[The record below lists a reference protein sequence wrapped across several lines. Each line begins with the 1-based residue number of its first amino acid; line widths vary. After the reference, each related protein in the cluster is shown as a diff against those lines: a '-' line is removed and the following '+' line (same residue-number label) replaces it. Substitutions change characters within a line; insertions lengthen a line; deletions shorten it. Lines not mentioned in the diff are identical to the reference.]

1 MLKEI
6 PKRKS
11 LCLSIKGPAKGLVTK
26 GPSWLKNNIS
36 KRVLRENIAPFL
48 LSSLSSRF
56 DSLPHQF
63 SMIPSRQEGKVSPK
77 NRLLTTRYE

>member
-11 LCLSIKGPAKGLVTK
+11 LSLSIKGPAKGLVTK

-36 KRVLRENIAPFL
+36 KRVLRENIAPFSPL
-48 LSSLSSRF
+48 LSLVSFRLASSSVL
-56 DSLPHQF
+56 DDT
-63 SMIPSRQEGKVSPK
+63 I
-77 NRLLTTRYE
+77 TTGG

>member
-6 PKRKS
+6 SKRKS
-11 LCLSIKGPAKGLVTK
+11 LSLSIKEPAKGLVTK

-48 LSSLSSRF
+48 LSRLVSTRFLISSR
-56 DSLPHQF
+56 
-63 SMIPSRQEGKVSPK
+63 
-77 NRLLTTRYE
+77 